1 MTEMMIVVRGFI
13 PARLRS
19 SRKPGTR
26 DLPGETGSQVLGL
39 LRSPT
44 GINPLATED
53 VIATEDPIAPEDPI
67 ATVPI
72 EGEHPVLTEMMIV
85 ARGFIPARLRSSR
98 KPGTRD
104 FPGEIGSQVLGLLR
118 SPAGINPLATEVP
131 IATEDRIA
139 PEDPIATVPIE
150 GSTRF

>member
-19 SRKPGTR
+19 SRKTGTR

-44 GINPLATED
+44 GINPLATE
-53 VIATEDPIAPEDPI
+53 VPIATRDPIATGDPIATRDPI
-67 ATVPI
+67 ATV
-72 EGEHPVLTEMMIV
+72 
-85 ARGFIPARLRSSR
+85 S
-98 KPGTRD
+98 
-104 FPGEIGSQVLGLLR
+104 
-118 SPAGINPLATEVP
+118 
-131 IATEDRIA
+131 
-139 PEDPIATVPIE
+139 IE